1 MRERPNFLDLPA
13 RERKPRAVGVTH
25 VLDTGGPLTGV
36 HGMLRN
42 AGAYIDMVK
51 IGWGLSYVDNAIHD
65 RVELYH
71 SKGILVCLG
80 GTLFEVAASQGKI
93 DELLAWAK
101 EIHVDAIEVSN
112 GMCGLDEV
120 TKRRHVS
127 QISEHITVLAESGA
141 KDAGAPVSPDAW
153 LREMKSDL
161 DAGARW
167 VIAEGR
173 ESGTVGL
180 YEGDGEVREDL
191 VDHLI
196 GALGMDR
203 LIFETPQKSQQVWF
217 IRRYGPDVNLGNIA
231 PADVLA
237 LETLRLGLR
246 ADTAVD
252 RLTT

>member
-1 MRERPNFLDLPA
+1 
-13 RERKPRAVGVTH
+13 
-25 VLDTGGPLTGV
+25 
-36 HGMLRN
+36 
-42 AGAYIDMVK
+42 
-51 IGWGLSYVDNAIHD
+51 
-65 RVELYH
+65 
-71 SKGILVCLG
+71 
-80 GTLFEVAASQGKI
+80 
-93 DELLAWAK
+93 
-101 EIHVDAIEVSN
+101 
-112 GMCGLDEV
+112 MCGLDET

-127 QISEHITVLAESGA
+127 QISEQIAVLAESGA
-141 KDAGAPVSPDAW
+141 KDAGAPVSADAW

-180 YEGDGEVREDL
+180 YEADGAVREDL

-203 LIFETPQKSQQVWF
+203 LIFETPMKAQQVWF

-246 ADTAVD
+246 ADTAAD
-252 RLTT
+252 RLSS